1 MIFKNCEE
9 LVSLPGFEVE
19 KFTTSVIDLTQ
30 DLDTIWKNIS
40 KSCRYEIRRAER
52 EGVKVRTSDDWNELY
67 SMYRSFARAK
77 GSGGGWAE
85 MGREN
90 LTQYLRNG
98 TLFTAEFDDH
108 ILNGHLYFQ
117 DERHMR
123 LIIAPSRRFERE
135 EFSTAC
141 PSSLVGHAN
150 RLTVW
155 EAIKY
160 AKNAGMAIF
169 DMGGIYTGN
178 DQTDPKYR
186 INQFKFEFGGKLT
199 TVYHYY
205 MDRSRVLKVVKR
217 VKRFANAMLGNAVGS
232 EKPA

>member
-1 MIFKNCEE
+1 MHQSFSAEKGMAIMSRKNFIEH
-9 LVSLPGFEVE
+9 V
-19 KFTTSVIDLTQ
+19 
-30 DLDTIWKNIS
+30 
-40 KSCRYEIRRAER
+40 
-52 EGVKVRTSDDWNELY
+52 
-67 SMYRSFARAK
+67 
-77 GSGGGWAE
+77 
-85 MGREN
+85 
-90 LTQYLRNG
+90 RNG
-98 TLFTAEFDDH
+98 TLFTAELDGH
-108 ILNGHLYFQ
+108 MLNGHLYFH

-135 EFSTAC
+135 EFSTSC
-141 PSSLVGHAN
+141 PPKLVGHAN

-199 TVYHYY
+199 TVYHYH
-205 MDRSRVLKVVKR
+205 MDRPRALRIAKKIKSFSNSMLC
-217 VKRFANAMLGNAVGS
+217 NAT
-232 EKPA
+232 